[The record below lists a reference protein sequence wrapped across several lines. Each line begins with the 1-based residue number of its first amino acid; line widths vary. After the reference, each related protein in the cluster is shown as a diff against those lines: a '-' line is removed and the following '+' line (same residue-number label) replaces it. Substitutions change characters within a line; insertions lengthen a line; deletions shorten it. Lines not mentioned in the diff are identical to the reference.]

1 MNNSML
7 RFHNQIVL
15 ITGATRGIGKVSA
28 GLFIQQGAKVLITGT
43 SLKCPA
49 LLKKEWGNSFEYI
62 SADFSTQVGIDN
74 FILILNQF
82 PRIDVC
88 VNNAGIN
95 RLALL
100 HEVNDVNY
108 EEMISINMNAPF
120 SICRFLATKMKE
132 QQYGR
137 VVNIAS
143 IWGVI
148 SKQKRSV
155 YTITK
160 NAVIG
165 LTKNM
170 AIELAAYGVIVN
182 SVSPGFTMTDLTI
195 KNLPIDEMKS
205 ISAQIPAGRFAEP
218 YEIANIILFLC
229 SKENSYMTGQNIIVD
244 GGFTN
249 V

>member
-1 MNNSML
+1 MNNTML
-7 RFHNQIVL
+7 RFDNQIVL
-15 ITGATRGIGKVSA
+15 VTGSTRGIGKITA

-43 SLKCPA
+43 SPVCPA
-49 LLKKEWGNSFEYI
+49 DLTEEWGNSFEYI
-62 SADFSTQVGIDN
+62 CADFTTQAGIHS
-74 FILILNQF
+74 FISILSQY

-100 HEVNDVNY
+100 HEVNDEDY
-108 EEMISINMNAPF
+108 EAMLSVNMNAPF
-120 SICRFLATKMKE
+120 SICRFLATRMKQ

-182 SVSPGFTMTDLTI
+182 SVSPGFTMTELTR
-195 KNLPIDEMKS
+195 KNLAQDEMTS
-205 ISAQIPAGRFAEP
+205 LSAQVPAGRFAEP
-218 YEIANIILFLC
+218 LEIANVILFLC

>member
-1 MNNSML
+1 M
-7 RFHNQIVL
+7 
-15 ITGATRGIGKVSA
+15 
-28 GLFIQQGAKVLITGT
+28 
-43 SLKCPA
+43 
-49 LLKKEWGNSFEYI
+49 
-62 SADFSTQVGIDN
+62 
-74 FILILNQF
+74 
-82 PRIDVC
+82 
-88 VNNAGIN
+88 
-95 RLALL
+95 ALL
-100 HEVNDVNY
+100 HEVNDVDY
-108 EEMISINMNAPF
+108 KEMLSINMNAPF
-120 SICRFLATKMKE
+120 SICRFLATKMKQ

-170 AIELAAYGVIVN
+170 AIELAGYGVIVN
-182 SVSPGFTMTDLTI
+182 SVSPGFTMTDLTS
-195 KNLPIDEMKS
+195 KNLPMDEMKS

-229 SKENSYMTGQNIIVD
+229 SKENSYMTGQNIVVD

>member
-1 MNNSML
+1 M
-7 RFHNQIVL
+7 VL
-15 ITGATRGIGKVSA
+15 VTGSTRGIGKILA
-28 GLFIQQGAKVLITGT
+28 DLFIQQGAKVLITGT
-43 SLKCPA
+43 SQECPVGLKE
-49 LLKKEWGNSFEYI
+49 EWGNSFDYI
-62 SADFSTQVGIDN
+62 SANFSTSDGIN
-74 FILILNQF
+74 SFLSKLSQY

-100 HEVNDVNY
+100 QEVNDEDY
-108 EEMISINMNAPF
+108 EEMLSVNMNAPF
-120 SICRFLATKMKE
+120 SICRFLATKMKQ

-155 YTITK
+155 YAITK

-170 AIELAAYGVIVN
+170 AIELAANGVIVN
-182 SVSPGFTMTDLTI
+182 AVSPGFTMTELTR
-195 KNLPIDEMKS
+195 KNLAQDEMIS
-205 ISAQIPAGRFAEP
+205 LSAQVPAGRFAEP
-218 YEIANIILFLC
+218 LEIANVILFLC
-229 SKENSYMTGQNIIVD
+229 SKENSYMIGQNIIID